1 MFVWFIQAWGNNN
14 AIEIDQF
21 SSGQPSPQEEK
32 VKENVGKENLLYQIV
47 LHIIKQHSVF
57 YFLSKQQNIEY
68 CF

>member
-14 AIEIDQF
+14 AIEIDRF

-47 LHIIKQHSVF
+47 FTH
-57 YFLSKQQNIEY
+57 Y
-68 CF
+68 